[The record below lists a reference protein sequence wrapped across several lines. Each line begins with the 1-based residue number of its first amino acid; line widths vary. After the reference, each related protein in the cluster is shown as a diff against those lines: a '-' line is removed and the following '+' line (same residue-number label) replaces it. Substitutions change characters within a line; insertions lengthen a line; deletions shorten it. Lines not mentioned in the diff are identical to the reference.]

1 MSRLFSN
8 IFLAINILFVLA
20 LLVSAWGGMV
30 NPGFCGWFVSATLF
44 FPILLLV
51 NVLFAVVWLV
61 VLSRRWLWSVLAI
74 VACWGNLRNYCPVNI
89 TEPIPKGS
97 VKVVSYNVYGYSG
110 FPTDSIK
117 YGMMLDYLKNSDA
130 DIFCAQEA
138 YYSPGRSREI
148 EKALSHWAYR
158 DTLVF
163 ENAVNALMLCSNYP
177 ILERRVVRAPSV
189 CHACAVYK
197 LKIKSDTVVVVNC
210 HFVSNGINGE
220 DKQTYH
226 DIITSPEEIDTKEG
240 LLRLCRKVNAAGVKR
255 AEQADSLVAYLEEL
269 GDVPIIVCG
278 DFNDSPLSYVNHRL
292 SRKLNDAYV
301 KSGNGPGISYHVA
314 GMFFRLDNVFCSHH
328 WRSFGAKVDSQ
339 QEMSDHYPLE
349 VFLRRVE

>member
-1 MSRLFSN
+1 
-8 IFLAINILFVLA
+8 
-20 LLVSAWGGMV
+20 
-30 NPGFCGWFVSATLF
+30 
-44 FPILLLV
+44 
-51 NVLFAVVWLV
+51 
-61 VLSRRWLWSVLAI
+61 
-74 VACWGNLRNYCPVNI
+74 
-89 TEPIPKGS
+89 
-97 VKVVSYNVYGYSG
+97 
-110 FPTDSIK
+110 
-117 YGMMLDYLKNSDA
+117 
-130 DIFCAQEA
+130 
-138 YYSPGRSREI
+138 
-148 EKALSHWAYR
+148 
-158 DTLVF
+158 
-163 ENAVNALMLCSNYP
+163 MLCSNYP

-226 DIITSPEEIDTKEG
+226 DIITSPEETDTKEG

-255 AEQADSLVAYLEEL
+255 AEQVDSLVACLEEL

-278 DFNDSPLSYVNHRL
+278 DFNDSPLSYVNHQL
-292 SRKLNDAYV
+292 SRKLNNAYV